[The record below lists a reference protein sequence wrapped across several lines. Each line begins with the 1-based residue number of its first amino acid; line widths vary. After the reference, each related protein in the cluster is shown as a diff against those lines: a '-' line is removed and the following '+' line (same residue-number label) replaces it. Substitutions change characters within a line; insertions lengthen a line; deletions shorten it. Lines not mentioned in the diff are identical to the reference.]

1 MFEGSCVALITPFD
15 GDRVD
20 EDALARLLEW
30 HIEMGTNG
38 VLAVG
43 TTGESPTLSREEHKR
58 VVEVTVRTAAGRIP
72 VIAGAGSNSTAEAID
87 FSRHAESVG
96 ADALLHVAGYYNRP
110 GQEGM
115 YRHFEAVHEAC
126 SLPIIVYNI
135 PPRCVVGLDVET
147 MVRLSELP
155 RIAGVKD
162 ATMDLSRPGRERI
175 RIRKDFSWL
184 SGEDPTAVAYNAA
197 GGNGCISVTANVAPA
212 QCAAMQAACLRGD
225 YLTALE
231 YQDLLMPLHEAL
243 FAEPSPAGV
252 KYAASR
258 LGLCSDYCRLP
269 MVPLSD
275 GTRSRIDRLMERI
288 PSARP

>member
-1 MFEGSCVALITPFD
+1 MFKGSYAALITPFD

-43 TTGESPTLSREEHKR
+43 TTGESPTLSHEEHKR
-58 VVEVTVRTAAGRIP
+58 VVEVAVRTVAGRIP

-110 GQEGM
+110 GQDGM

-126 SLPIIVYNI
+126 NLPIIVYNI
-135 PPRCVVGLDVET
+135 PPRCVVGLDVDT
-147 MVRLSELP
+147 MVRLSKLP

-162 ATMDLSRPGRERI
+162 ATTDLARPGRERI
-175 RIRKDFSWL
+175 RIRKDFTWL

-225 YLTALE
+225 YRTALE

-243 FAEPSPAGV
+243 FAEPSPSGV

-258 LGLCSDYCRLP
+258 LGLCSEYCRLP

-275 GTRSRIDRLMERI
+275 DTRSRIDRLMERI
-288 PSARP
+288 PLTGP